1 VHECVMLL
9 FFVSFCAKQCDLQP
23 MDIILLVLAIL

>member
-1 VHECVMLL
+1 LL